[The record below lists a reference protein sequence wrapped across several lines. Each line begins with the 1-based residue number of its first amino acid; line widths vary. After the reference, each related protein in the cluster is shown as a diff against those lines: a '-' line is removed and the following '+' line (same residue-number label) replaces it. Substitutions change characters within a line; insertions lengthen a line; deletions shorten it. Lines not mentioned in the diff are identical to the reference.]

1 MPFCCIKNALFYQ
14 VPLNVL
20 EIEKVSKLRD
30 YQHFSSRDGST
41 GRGATPS
48 PQCLEKGVGQ
58 KIIISWSKCGYD
70 GLIFR
75 KNYNFRMQI

>member
-1 MPFCCIKNALFYQ
+1 MFHIMVPNMIKMPFCCIKNALFYQ

-41 GRGATPS
+41 GRGSYPPLPNAW
-48 PQCLEKGVGQ
+48 K
-58 KIIISWSKCGYD
+58 KDMSWSKD
-70 GLIFR
+70 NNQLV
-75 KNYNFRMQI
+75 KMWL